1 MKSELIK
8 SVAGVLS
15 FALLLMSTSVH
26 GLEPQSSY
34 ELLSEE
40 LKQMQD
46 DDFANPGMLT
56 VDRGREFFQ
65 KPGFNGKS
73 CATCHGDNGEKLD
86 PEQIAAYPK
95 YDSQRGPVTLQ
106 SQINQCY
113 ADRQEEFP
121 MLYDADELIAL
132 ETFVRYRARGEK
144 VNVDISGAMREHY
157 EAGEEIFHTRIG
169 QRDMACVHCHEMYVG
184 QHLRG
189 QILNQAQIN
198 GFPIYRITDGN
209 IMSLH
214 EKYISCYG
222 TLRAMPYEPGS
233 QEYIDLEVY
242 MSARGNGL
250 PIETPGVRH

>member
-1 MKSELIK
+1 MTKWFMQIVPFS
-8 SVAGVLS
+8 
-15 FALLLMSTSVH
+15 LLMMSGSLFA
-26 GLEPQSSY
+26 LEPQSSY
-34 ELLSEE
+34 ELLSDE

-46 DDFANPGMLT
+46 DDFANPGMMT
-56 VDRGREFFQ
+56 VDRGRELFQ

-73 CATCHGDNGEKLD
+73 CATCHGDSGEKLD

-95 YDSQRGPVTLQ
+95 YDSERGPVTLQ

-121 MLYDADELIAL
+121 MLYDADKLIAL
-132 ETFVRYRARGEK
+132 ETFVRHRARGEK
-144 VNVDISGAMREHY
+144 VNVDVSGPMRKHY
-157 EAGEEIFHTRIG
+157 EVGKEIFHTRIG
-169 QRDMACVHCHEMYVG
+169 QRDMACVHCHQMYAG
-184 QHLRG
+184 QRLRG

-198 GFPIYRITDGN
+198 GFPIYRITDGS

-214 EKYISCYG
+214 EKFIGCYG

-233 QEYIDLEVY
+233 QEYINLEVY

>member
-1 MKSELIK
+1 MMTKWLPKI
-8 SVAGVLS
+8 VP
-15 FALLLMSTSVH
+15 FALLMLP
-26 GLEPQSSY
+26 GLLLALEPQSSY
-34 ELLSEE
+34 ELLSDD
-40 LKQMQD
+40 LKEMQD
-46 DDFANPGMLT
+46 DDFANPGMMT
-56 VDRGREFFQ
+56 VDRGHELFR

-86 PEQIAAYPK
+86 AEQIAAYPK
-95 YDSQRGPVTLQ
+95 YDSEHGPVTLQ
-106 SQINQCY
+106 SRINQCY

-121 MLYDADELIAL
+121 LLYDADELIAL

-144 VNVDISGAMREHY
+144 VNVDISGPMRKHY
-157 EAGEEIFHTRIG
+157 EAGKEIFHTRIG
-169 QRDMACVHCHEMYVG
+169 QRDMACVHCHETYVG

-189 QILNQAQIN
+189 QVLNQAQIN
-198 GFPIYRITDGN
+198 GFPIYRVTGGS

-214 EKYISCYG
+214 EKYIGCYG